1 MEVKMLFWC
10 ALLFFLGI
18 TAFIDSVF
26 NMGEIFRQV
35 NSVLFLLISMALL
48 IRTTTKSR
56 AQSTEKLKN
65 RVFNLE
71 REVSK
76 LQNDQKK
83 LVDF

>member
-1 MEVKMLFWC
+1 MLIWC
-10 ALLFFLGI
+10 ALLFFLGMM
-18 TAFIDSVF
+18 AFVDSVF
-26 NMGEIFRQV
+26 NMGAIFRQV
-35 NSVLFLLISMALL
+35 NSVMFLLVSMALL

-56 AQSTEKLKN
+56 AQKTEKLKD

-76 LQNDQKK
+76 LQSDQKK

>member
-1 MEVKMLFWC
+1 MLFWC
-10 ALLFFLGI
+10 ALLFFLGVM
-18 TAFIDSVF
+18 AFVDSVF

-35 NSVLFLLISMALL
+35 NSVLFLLVSMALL

-56 AQSTEKLKN
+56 AKKTEKLKN

-76 LQNDQKK
+76 LQSDQKK

>member
-1 MEVKMLFWC
+1 MLIWS
-10 ALLFFLGI
+10 ALLFFLGVM
-18 TAFIDSVF
+18 AFVDSVF

-35 NSVLFLLISMALL
+35 NSVVFLLVSLALL

-56 AQSTEKLKN
+56 EQRTEKLQS

-76 LQNDQKK
+76 LQAEQKK
-83 LVDF
+83 MVEF

>member
-1 MEVKMLFWC
+1 MLFWC
-10 ALLFFLGI
+10 ALLFFLGV

-56 AQSTEKLKN
+56 AKNTEKLKN

>member
-1 MEVKMLFWC
+1 MLFWC
-10 ALLFFLGI
+10 ALLFFLGVM
-18 TAFIDSVF
+18 AFIDSVF

-35 NSVLFLLISMALL
+35 NSVLFLLVSLALL

-56 AQSTEKLKN
+56 AKRNEKLQD
-65 RVFNLE
+65 RLFNVE

-76 LQNDQKK
+76 LQSDSKK

>member
-1 MEVKMLFWC
+1 MLIWC
-10 ALLFFLGI
+10 ALLFFLGVM
-18 TAFIDSVF
+18 AFVDSVF

-35 NSVLFLLISMALL
+35 NSVMFLLVSMALL

-56 AQSTEKLKN
+56 AQRTEKLKD

-71 REVSK
+71 REVKK
-76 LQNDQKK
+76 LQEDQKK

>member
-1 MEVKMLFWC
+1 MLIWSG
-10 ALLFFLGI
+10 LLFFLGVM
-18 TAFIDSVF
+18 AFVDSVF

-35 NSVLFLLISMALL
+35 NSVVFLLVSLALL

-56 AQSTEKLKN
+56 EQRTEKLQN

-76 LQNDQKK
+76 LQAEQKK
-83 LVDF
+83 MVEF

>member
-1 MEVKMLFWC
+1 MLIWC
-10 ALLFFLGI
+10 ALLFFLGVM
-18 TAFIDSVF
+18 AFVDSVF

-35 NSVLFLLISMALL
+35 NSVMFLLVSMALL

-56 AQSTEKLKN
+56 AQRTEKLKD

-71 REVSK
+71 REVRK
-76 LQNDQKK
+76 LQEDQKK

>member
-1 MEVKMLFWC
+1 MLIWC

-18 TAFIDSVF
+18 MAFLDSVF

-35 NSVLFLLISMALL
+35 NSVVFLLISLALL
-48 IRTTTKSR
+48 IRTTTK
-56 AQSTEKLKN
+56 AKQQKTEKLHH

-71 REVSK
+71 REVGK
-76 LQNDQKK
+76 LKEDQKK